1 MQIERLV
8 AHAFRNLDRVDI
20 APQAPTVV
28 LRGPNGQG
36 KTNILEALYVCAT
49 GRSFRHAPNRD
60 LVGHGAADG
69 MCRAILVR
77 SGVRHEI
84 AVHIRPHHRQI
95 KVDGRAI
102 RQSTH
107 LLEMVNVVAFFPDD
121 LRIAKGA
128 PEERRRFFDRAV
140 ANSQPAF
147 VQAAVD
153 YAKVLKTRNALLRAP
168 QTPDRGMLA
177 VYDAQL
183 VTLGT
188 TMHACRRRAL
198 AEMLPVAQGHFRTM
212 MDQMTLSV
220 SLKSGVTGAD
230 DIDEAGF
237 ADAFAQSLS
246 QSYPRDRARG
256 ITLSGPHRA
265 DLLCQL
271 DGQDARAFASQGQ
284 QRSLILALKLAEV
297 VCLTKALG
305 SAPILVMDDVSS
317 ELDEQRCR
325 MLFDVVHKAQ
335 GQVWVST
342 TGAVE
347 LPIAGDVHTVHV
359 RQGKAELAAS

>member
-20 APQAPTVV
+20 VPSAPTVV
-28 LRGPNGQG
+28 LCGPNGQG

-60 LVGHGAADG
+60 LVAHQATDG
-69 MCRAILVR
+69 ICRAILVR

-84 AVHIRPHHRQI
+84 AVHLKPHHRQI
-95 KVDGRAI
+95 RVDGRAI

-107 LLEMVNVVAFFPDD
+107 LLELVNVVAFFPDD

-153 YAKVLKTRNALLRAP
+153 YARVLKARNVLLRGAHA
-168 QTPDRGMLA
+168 PDRAMLS
-177 VYDAQL
+177 VYDTQL
-183 VTLGT
+183 VGLAS
-188 TMHACRRRAL
+188 TMHTCRRRTL
-198 AEMLPVAQGHFRTM
+198 AQLLPVAQAHFKTM
-212 MDQMTLSV
+212 MDQMALNV
-220 SLKSGVTGAD
+220 SLKSGVLGAD
-230 DIDEAGF
+230 DVDDAGF
-237 ADAFAQSLS
+237 AEAFAQSL
-246 QSYPRDRARG
+246 QQGYPRDRARG
-256 ITLSGPHRA
+256 MTLSGPHRA
-265 DLLCQL
+265 DLLCRL
-271 DGQDARAFASQGQ
+271 DGQDVRAFASQGQ

-297 VCLTKALG
+297 VCLSQTLG

-317 ELDEQRCR
+317 ELDEERCR

-342 TGAVE
+342 TGAVQ
-347 LPIAGDVHTVHV
+347 LPIAGAVHEV
-359 RQGKAELAAS
+359 RVQRGKAESAAY